1 MAYLENLESRSFFFF
16 FVSLT
21 DEQSSYGVYKAV
33 LHRKSESKSLRDDHK
48 RCNREPR
55 VQHNPIKAAATVLSG
70 EQRPERGSVGE
81 GVQRERKQ
89 KGSELEL
96 GEEIERVKIKQ
107 WDKRGVSQRC
117 IHSSKV
123 TDPHP
128 RLLLGAK
135 CSAEEP
141 DELMSLGRSR
151 RRKREMGNKG
161 VKKTERQTGEPRHP
175 LPTQPSTPNISL

>member
-1 MAYLENLESRSFFFF
+1 M
-16 FVSLT
+16 
-21 DEQSSYGVYKAV
+21 
-33 LHRKSESKSLRDDHK
+33 
-48 RCNREPR
+48 
-55 VQHNPIKAAATVLSG
+55 
-70 EQRPERGSVGE
+70 
-81 GVQRERKQ
+81 
-89 KGSELEL
+89 

-107 WDKRGVSQRC
+107 SDKRGVSQRS

-135 CSAEEP
+135 CSAEKP

-161 VKKTERQTGEPRHP
+161 VKKTKQQTRNLTTHFLLFPNAALHPKYQPLKRISQRVASSPPNSVRTTPRINK
-175 LPTQPSTPNISL
+175 STKPGLFKHGVIMARSMWGGNDKRKVASGLR